1 MNSNVTE
8 DELLLYWSN
17 ELDADRVQAVEAQ
30 LQCDPKAAAYLEKLG
45 VLQEAIQ
52 DVPQE
57 ESRDPITEDTVARYQ
72 RTSKITVFPKPL
84 RIAALAA
91 CFAVLAT
98 AGLLV
103 MQPWS
108 TPQAPATAR
117 ISPEKSTDA
126 EKAVEIAEVANEPL
140 LSDRLF
146 ASGSPQSS
154 NARVKAAWER
164 AGRIRGLLAKKRTMR

>member
-57 ESRDPITEDTVARYQ
+57 ESRDPITEDTVAR
-72 RTSKITVFPKPL
+72 
-84 RIAALAA
+84 
-91 CFAVLAT
+91 
-98 AGLLV
+98 
-103 MQPWS
+103 
-108 TPQAPATAR
+108 
-117 ISPEKSTDA
+117 
-126 EKAVEIAEVANEPL
+126 
-140 LSDRLF
+140 
-146 ASGSPQSS
+146 
-154 NARVKAAWER
+154 
-164 AGRIRGLLAKKRTMR
+164 